1 MGACALSGR
10 RSCKEVWK
18 AKKMLY
24 VCALVLCS
32 LLLVT
37 SANPLNSVE
46 VNAKPNLKVS
56 SSGYAPINVK
66 PHSPPLGQGMGQGGD

>member
-1 MGACALSGR
+1 
-10 RSCKEVWK
+10 
-18 AKKMLY
+18 MLY

-46 VNAKPNLKVS
+46 VNAEPNLKVS
-56 SSGYAPINVK
+56 SSG
-66 PHSPPLGQGMGQGGD
+66 